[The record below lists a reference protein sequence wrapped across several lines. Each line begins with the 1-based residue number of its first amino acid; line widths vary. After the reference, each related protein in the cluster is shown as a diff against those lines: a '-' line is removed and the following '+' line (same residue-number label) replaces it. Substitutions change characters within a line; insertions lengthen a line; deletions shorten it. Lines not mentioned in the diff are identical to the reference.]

1 MHKVW
6 RAFLLILLRSSDS
19 VIAVISPSSPLCSDA
34 DDGTQP
40 HPLTSVSLLQIK
52 TALST
57 KLESHVVQRRRLG
70 RHLLEHRGGLDSE
83 NHGLL
88 DEVQQYAELYHRE
101 FSQRS
106 MIFYLHVP
114 KAGGT
119 HLCSLGRSNG
129 CRSILPTEC
138 QIFERD
144 GAAWM
149 GDDEIQPD
157 QRPKT
162 CAGLSELYTNL
173 TIEGNENYLIAE
185 GLCPNFWNA
194 VVLRDS
200 IPRLI
205 SHLSMIHEDI
215 VWHGQFPFI
224 TSTPYPPPQVV
235 FDNMPQLSNN
245 FIIRQMLG
253 KDVYAL
259 PFGSINETHLE
270 AAKTVLESF
279 DTIFFLEEGNDTKM
293 NTDIYAK
300 LGLSVQSSDQMDRV
314 GSTDMYRQTLNWTS
328 AEYEEVAAANAMDL
342 ELLQHAKALERIDQQ
357 VFMHYVFSKVSETM
371 LRAPCGYLSK

>member
-70 RHLLEHRGGLDSE
+70 RHLLEHRGELDSE
-83 NHGLL
+83 HHGLL
-88 DEVQQYAELYHRE
+88 DEIRQYAELYHRE
-101 FSQRS
+101 LSQRS

-144 GAAWM
+144 GAAWI
-149 GDDEIQPD
+149 GDDEVQPD
-157 QRPKT
+157 QRPDT

-173 TIEGNENYLIAE
+173 TIEGNENYLFAE
-185 GLCPNFWNA
+185 GLCPNFWNT
-194 VVLRDS
+194 VVLRDP
-200 IPRLI
+200 IVRLI
-205 SHLSMIHEDI
+205 SHLSMIHED
-215 VWHGQFPFI
+215 VRWQTRFPFI
-224 TSTPYPPPQVV
+224 GIAPYPVPQVV
-235 FDNMPQLSNN
+235 FDELPQLSNN

-253 KDVYAL
+253 KDVYDL

-270 AAKTVLESF
+270 EAKRVLESF
-279 DTIFFLEEGNDTKM
+279 DVILLNEEGNDSKL
-293 NTDIYAK
+293 NTDIDVT
-300 LGLSVQSSDQMDRV
+300 LGLSSPSSNQMHRV
-314 GSTDMYRQTLNWTS
+314 GSTDTYRQKLNWTR
-328 AEYEEVAAANAMDL
+328 AEYEEVTAANAMDL